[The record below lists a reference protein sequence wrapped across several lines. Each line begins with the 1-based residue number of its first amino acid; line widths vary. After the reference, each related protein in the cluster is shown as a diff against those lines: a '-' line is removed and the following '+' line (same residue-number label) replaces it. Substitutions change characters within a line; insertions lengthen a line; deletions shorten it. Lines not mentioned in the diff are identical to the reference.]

1 MKLDTSAGPFTSV
14 IRQALQQAGDT
25 RVEADLL
32 FLEAWEMFP
41 SAHLGAALR
50 AGQIRRANPELAA
63 ALDREI
69 KTIHA
74 PRRRA
79 RAA

>member
-1 MKLDTSAGPFTSV
+1 MIPNTSAGPFTSV
-14 IRQALQQAGDT
+14 IRQALQDATDI

-50 AGQIRRANPELAA
+50 ASQIRRANPELAA

-69 KTIHA
+69 RSVRL
-74 PRRRA
+74 PRRGA
-79 RAA
+79 QAA